1 MQSTSSVQMAR
12 NQPGDQW
19 FFQSCCLMAV
29 PVHPSCSIMHDC
41 LFVYNYQ
48 THWSKICQKLGL
60 HHDQGIQC
68 NDCKRAVT
76 GFFFSPECK
85 FALYMWG
92 GDQKKAEW
100 LLQELL
106 CLQHALCACVFC
118 SDVMFPEVLCTCWN
132 SAKLHLLFGTF
143 WMYHTTF
150 FHSSLMFFQGIFNLI
165 KISFHNSDW

>member
-1 MQSTSSVQMAR
+1 MQSTSSMQMPR

-76 GFFFSPECK
+76 GFFFFQNANLHSTCEEVTKRRQSGCCK
-85 FALYMWG
+85 NCCAFNMLCVLVFSAVMWCFL
-92 GDQKKAEW
+92 KCCAHVETV
-100 LLQELL
+100 LNCTF
-106 CLQHALCACVFC
+106 CLVYFGCITQLF
-118 SDVMFPEVLCTCWN
+118 STVL
-132 SAKLHLLFGTF
+132 
-143 WMYHTTF
+143 
-150 FHSSLMFFQGIFNLI
+150 
-165 KISFHNSDW
+165 